1 MTGIQYII
9 IKLKRLEIF
18 PFSFHV
24 KILHEIEMN
33 VEMTKEQLV
42 EGGRLGLSIRQP
54 SKLWSSPPNCAF
66 PRLFSQG
73 QVWSL
78 VLNEWDTKENIPAVS
93 PAPHSSLILLSFKC
107 NVTEPVLIW

>member
-18 PFSFHV
+18 PFSFRV

-42 EGGRLGLSIRQP
+42 EGGRLGL
-54 SKLWSSPPNCAF
+54 
-66 PRLFSQG
+66 
-73 QVWSL
+73 
-78 VLNEWDTKENIPAVS
+78 
-93 PAPHSSLILLSFKC
+93 HSTAK
-107 NVTEPVLIW
+107 